1 MNKRKLKKSLK
12 KTRGEAL
19 VNQNAYLKRE
29 NAKLRQSFSEVIAGV
44 EEIKKSFNA
53 NLAAIARSYGEKEDS
68 VMVLR
73 VPIAEVTRAI
83 MDYDV
88 KCAVESGDYV
98 IKAWPKVDDR
108 AE

>member
-29 NAKLRQSFSEVIAGV
+29 NAKLRQSFCEAIAGV

-53 NLAAIARSYGEKEDS
+53 NLAAIARVYGEKEDG